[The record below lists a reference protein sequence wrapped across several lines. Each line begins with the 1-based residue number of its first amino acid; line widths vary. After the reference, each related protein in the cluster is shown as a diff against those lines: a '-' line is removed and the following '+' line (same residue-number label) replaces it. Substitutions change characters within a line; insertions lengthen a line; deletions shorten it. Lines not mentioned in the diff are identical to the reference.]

1 MFDLLVESTSQRKGR
16 RTGVFLITT
25 TLIYGVFV
33 FAVAIGTILYFSPAL
48 VGSLNV
54 QAMLAPPPP
63 PAQEAPEPDQV
74 VTRDVAVV
82 PEFQPPKVPQIIPEA
97 SAVPPKRMIN
107 FSSGVP
113 GGVRGE
119 GTPGGA
125 PSTVTGEE
133 PPPPPPAPAP
143 APAAAPTP
151 RPIHKV
157 SGGVLPGMALKKV
170 TPVYPAIARTTR
182 VSGTVR
188 IQVLISEAGNVISAE
203 VLDGHPLLQDA
214 ALKAAKQWI
223 FKPTELTGVPVKVQG
238 VLSFNFVL

>member
-48 VGSLNV
+48 VGALNV

-74 VTRDVAVV
+74 VTRNVAVV
-82 PEFQPPKVPQIIPEA
+82 PEFQPPKVVPTNIPEA
-97 SAVPPKRMIN
+97 TAVPPKRMVN
-107 FSSGVP
+107 VSSGVP
-113 GGVRGE
+113 GGVPGS
-119 GTPGGA
+119 TPGGV
-125 PSTVTGEE
+125 PSTVSKEE

-143 APAAAPTP
+143 APATAPTP

-238 VLSFNFVL
+238 VLVFNFVL